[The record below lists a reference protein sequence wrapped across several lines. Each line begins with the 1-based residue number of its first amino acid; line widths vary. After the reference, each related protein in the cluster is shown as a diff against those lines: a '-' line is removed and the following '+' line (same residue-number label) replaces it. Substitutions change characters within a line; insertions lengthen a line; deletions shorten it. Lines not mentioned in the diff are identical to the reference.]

1 MSQPQGH
8 WLPPRPNL
16 DDTRPFQDETN
27 VFLDDIEQEL
37 GVLILQRPENE
48 RQFAQDNTAFKE
60 SSRDFSRALSCQDC
74 TSPPLLLSPSY
85 QLTPTC
91 HKTEIPQRSCSE
103 TSFFIC
109 AHHQDTRE

>member
-8 WLPPRPNL
+8 WLPPRPNP
-16 DDTRPFQDETN
+16 DDTRPFQDENN

-48 RQFAQDNTAFKE
+48 RQFAQDNTTFKE

-74 TSPPLLLSPSY
+74 TSPPLLLSQLSTNAQLATDAKCPSAR
-85 QLTPTC
+85 TA
-91 HKTEIPQRSCSE
+91 KMIPRLRS
-103 TSFFIC
+103 T
-109 AHHQDTRE
+109 

>member
-16 DDTRPFQDETN
+16 DDMRPFQDENN

-48 RQFAQDNTAFKE
+48 RQFAQDNTTFKE
-60 SSRDFSRALSCQDC
+60 SSRDFSLALSCQDC
-74 TSPPLLLSPSY
+74 TSPPLLAVS
-85 QLTPTC
+85 
-91 HKTEIPQRSCSE
+91 
-103 TSFFIC
+103 
-109 AHHQDTRE
+109 AMN